1 VDLPDRHGL
10 MLAWILA
17 KKAAVTRGSTAGIL
31 SDNNVGMGKLPKDL
45 VWLITKYLL
54 FSELSQAQINAA
66 NERSQ
71 AQIRALRLLPLAL

>member
-31 SDNNVGMGKLPKDL
+31 SDNVGMGKLPKDL

-54 FSELSQAQINAA
+54 FAELSQAQINAA

-71 AQIRALRLLPLAL
+71 AQIRALRLLPLSL